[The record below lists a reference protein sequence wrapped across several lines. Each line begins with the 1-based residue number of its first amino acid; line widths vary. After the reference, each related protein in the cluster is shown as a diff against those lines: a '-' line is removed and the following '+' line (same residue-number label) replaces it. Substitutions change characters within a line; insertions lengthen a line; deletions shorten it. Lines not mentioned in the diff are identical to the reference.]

1 MDKFISEHFYQK
13 TIEVYCGGNGKDV
26 YHGRVLACADGVLT
40 LQAEG
45 KLTFINIDKIISLW
59 EKK

>member
-13 TIEVYCGGNGKDV
+13 TIEVYCGNERDI
-26 YHGRVLACADGVLT
+26 YHGRVIACADGVLT

-45 KLTFINIDKIISLW
+45 KLTFINIKKIISLW
-59 EKK
+59 EK